1 MGCLSTVLSLN
12 PDDPASLDQTTGAT
26 PLPVFRSGC
35 DYRNGLG
42 EMVEVPE
49 AGAIPSARQDA
60 HSLSSAAAPAV
71 VGLDSTTR
79 VHRAS
84 FSDSGDGS
92 GIPLL
97 QTESIQLGV
106 LDSALLAEVK
116 DVLIPHERVATH
128 SDRVIGKGMGPGQ
141 VVLGQV
147 CNPEMT
153 LAQGTVG
160 QCSALTF
167 F

>member
-1 MGCLSTVLSLN
+1 M
-12 PDDPASLDQTTGAT
+12 
-26 PLPVFRSGC
+26 FRSGS

-49 AGAIPSARQDA
+49 AGAIPSARQDP
-60 HSLSSAAAPAV
+60 HSLSSTAPPAAD
-71 VGLDSTTR
+71 GLGSTPQ

-92 GIPLL
+92 CIPLL

-116 DVLIPHERVATH
+116 DVLIPHERVVTH
-128 SDRVIGKGMGPGQ
+128 SDRVIGKGMGPGW
-141 VVLGQV
+141 VVLGQI
-147 CNPEMT
+147 CSPEMT
-153 LAQGTVG
+153 LAQGTAD
-160 QCSALTF
+160 SALLWPSH
-167 F
+167 